1 MNMKRYFS
9 ILCTILPM
17 VMVAQDFEPQWV
29 EPGRLSVG
37 VNLGTVYDTDF
48 SRLNLNDLSAEL
60 SSDLSDDPSY
70 SYLLSLN
77 YHVTQ
82 SLSFGINWGN
92 GEIYGKNGTQYF
104 NGEFTQ
110 TNFSTRL
117 QIISLTPKTTFYGG
131 VGIGIINYTATRS
144 FVFDD
149 VIFLEDE
156 GESIKTS
163 ISVGLECKVN
173 DKLSIIADASYD
185 RVADDRFD
193 SWDAGLGHHKFLY
206 TSFGLRFSL
215 GKSGDKNVDRSEK
228 IEEFSSSSMYD
239 YREVEN

>member
-1 MNMKRYFS
+1 MKRYFS

-17 VMVAQDFEPQWV
+17 VMVAQDFQPEWI
-29 EPGRLSVG
+29 EPGKLSLG

-77 YHVTQ
+77 YQVTQ

-104 NGEFTQ
+104 NGEFSQ
-110 TNFSTRL
+110 TNFTTRL
-117 QIISLTPKTTFYGG
+117 QIFSLTPKTTAYGG

-173 DKLSIIADASYD
+173 DKLSILADASYD
-185 RVADDRFD
+185 RVADDSFD
-193 SWDAGLGHHKFLY
+193 SWDSGVGHHKFLY

-215 GKSGDKNVDRSEK
+215 GGKSEDKSVDKREN
-228 IEEFSSSSMYD
+228 IEEFSSFLMHSYK
-239 YREVEN
+239 EIEN